1 VITVRLVVSMIRI
14 SVRSSRSWI
23 RTARLQHV
31 KKLEDF
37 NLDDL
42 LSLSRDM
49 LAHLVASTFVPK
61 AGGVTLFGP
70 PRTEKTHLVVSL
82 VLSPLDVDRARGLQ
96 EAPLRFYTSKTAAS
110 CREAR

>member
-42 LSLSRDM
+42 LSLSRDY
-49 LAHLVASTFVPK
+49 
-61 AGGVTLFGP
+61 AGATW
-70 PRTEKTHLVVSL
+70 
-82 VLSPLDVDRARGLQ
+82 
-96 EAPLRFYTSKTAAS
+96 
-110 CREAR
+110 